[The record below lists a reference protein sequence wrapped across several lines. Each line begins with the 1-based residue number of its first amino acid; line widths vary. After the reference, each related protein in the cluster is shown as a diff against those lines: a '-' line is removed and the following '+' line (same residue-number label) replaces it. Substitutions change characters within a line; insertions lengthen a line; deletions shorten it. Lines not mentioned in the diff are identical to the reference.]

1 MNNKKLITAWSLRIL
16 IFALFVF
23 SGIAKM
29 FPIWPFEKQLI
40 ELGFADWYTAPY
52 YARLIIGVELT
63 LGIAILQPHFLKRLV
78 IPSTILLLLVF
89 CTHLGYQM
97 YIYGPFNGNCG
108 CFGQMIPMTPFEA
121 FVKNIITIGLLILL
135 YRIVPT
141 KEEFVHRFSF
151 LLLIFSFA
159 SLFMFMAFPFKPTD
173 PNSTSS
179 SIVSGPIVEEDPLT
193 IDTTQTKTNVQ
204 ENSINVVV
212 PEPSKVASKFTSLN
226 IFNINEKN
234 TKVDINKGKRI
245 VCFFVPGCD
254 HCREAAKQLT
264 ELSKDPNFPRVYIYF
279 MNEEVFLIDEF
290 FQVAGKKYPYQVI
303 DVIPFWNL
311 MGNDKETPG
320 VLYLWNG
327 NIRKE
332 YYGDQFSASDLK
344 AVCNLPF
351 Q

>member
-1 MNNKKLITAWSLRIL
+1 MENKKIWISWTLRFL
-16 IFALFVF
+16 IFGLFVF

-40 ELGFADWYTAPY
+40 DLGFADWSSAPY
-52 YARLIIGVELT
+52 FARLIIGIELT

-89 CTHLGYQM
+89 CTHLAYQM
-97 YIYGPFNGNCG
+97 FIYGPFNGNCG

-121 FVKNIITIGLLILL
+121 FAKNIITIGLLVWL

-141 KEEFVHRFSF
+141 QEMKHRFSI
-151 LLLIFSFA
+151 LLLLFTS
-159 SLFMFMAFPFKPTD
+159 SCLFMFMAFPFKPTD
-173 PNSTSS
+173 PNSTAGSG
-179 SIVSGPIVEEDPLT
+179 VSGPIVEEEPLKP
-193 IDTTQTKTNVQ
+193 DTLNATTNGQVVST
-204 ENSINVVV
+204 ETVV
-212 PEPSKVASKFTSLN
+212 PEPPKVESKFSSLN
-226 IFNINEKN
+226 IFNINGNN
-234 TKVDINKGKRI
+234 TKVEINKGKRI
-245 VCFFVPGCD
+245 VCFFVPGCE

-332 YYGDQFSASDLK
+332 FYGDQFSSSELK
-344 AVCNLPF
+344 NACNLPF